1 MVHSGIDE
9 NHTETIRHF
18 DPTPK
23 IIYNIHSTNE
33 SIVGLWLAAYIG
45 NYIGNC
51 LNYLN
56 DFLDRVEIEPETQG
70 INTKL
75 LVKWE
80 KVAATLGGL
89 IAFQVVFG
97 LAALVY
103 CRWNFEIVDDVSTF
117 SSMFT
122 GFPFRSKERQ
132 QEDAVYRGKFVTEG
146 DGFRWE
152 FSEATGKD
160 SEVV

>member
-1 MVHSGIDE
+1 MELG
-9 NHTETIRHF
+9 
-18 DPTPK
+18 
-23 IIYNIHSTNE
+23 
-33 SIVGLWLAAYIG
+33 LAAYIG

-56 DFLDRVEIEPETQG
+56 NFLDRVEIKPETQG

-80 KVAATLGGL
+80 KVAAMLGGL

-103 CRWNFEIVDDVSTF
+103 CRRNFEIVDNVSTF

-122 GFPFRSKERQ
+122 GFPFKSKERQ
-132 QEDAVYRGKFVTEG
+132 QEGAVYQGKFVTEG

-152 FSEATGKD
+152 FSEVAGKD
-160 SEVV
+160 SEMV